1 MNPTFIP
8 INPQE
13 HDNMIRSI
21 AVAHMGMGQGN
32 PTQWVINA
40 MHEAYQK
47 GFALGLSISKS
58 AGPREPSVPQAA
70 RAIERTPALLRI
82 DRSKINPDDVVEG

>member
-1 MNPTFIP
+1 MNPKFIP

-32 PTQWVINA
+32 PTQWVISA

-47 GFALGLSISKS
+47 GFALGFS
-58 AGPREPSVPQAA
+58 AAQRTTPNSPPMAA
-70 RAIERTPALLRI
+70 SAPAIDRTPSLLRI
-82 DRSKINPDDVVEG
+82 DRKTINPDDVVEG